1 MQPLPKNKKLNDSI
15 FQNAFYNLLQ
25 ITPDIFEET
34 VIGDLGSK
42 TSARDKIKDVSR
54 KKNTTGLVQDD
65 GELVEKGEKEKVLE
79 VRVSTRGRIIR
90 NTRKM

>member
-1 MQPLPKNKKLNDSI
+1 MV
-15 FQNAFYNLLQ
+15 
-25 ITPDIFEET
+25 E
-34 VIGDLGSK
+34 LGSK
-42 TSARDKIKDVSR
+42 TSAGNKGKGVSR
-54 KKNTTGLVQDD
+54 KKKTAGLVRDD